1 MYPSQLRELHPS
13 VDYEWIRRVV
23 AASLLESAASDHI
36 RGSAS
41 PRGRRV
47 QFAAEDS
54 GHYNS

>member
-13 VDYEWIRRVV
+13 VDEEWTREVV
-23 AASLLESAASDHI
+23 AASLLGGAASDHT

-41 PRGRRV
+41 PRGRRL